1 MGADF
6 LAAKSGHRREKQ
18 PLLGLVILYD
28 PKITER
34 ALERGWVPKVSQ
46 VYDQGLNQETFG
58 QELMQWPM
66 VKALDSQSLGLDVS
80 LAPRSAQLFILPQ
93 SMK

>member
-1 MGADF
+1 MHEPSKNITYLGKKLFFNFMGADF

-34 ALERGWVPKVSQ
+34 ALERGWVPKLSQ
-46 VYDQGLNQETFG
+46 VYD
-58 QELMQWPM
+58 
-66 VKALDSQSLGLDVS
+66 
-80 LAPRSAQLFILPQ
+80 
-93 SMK
+93 